1 MHSAHILKL
10 LVAALSA
17 NSVTQGF
24 IIDAAII
31 NRNGVELA
39 RRQGLVGDA
48 LNNAADAV
56 TGSGGAATTSAT
68 EDSTTTATTTAEET
82 TSTTSRETTSTTSQ
96 DAATTSTSEN
106 AAAPTTTSTDDT
118 PAPSTTAG
126 GTAATTGSSETTSG
140 GGSSSA
146 TTTAEPVTSTSIIVI
161 TATDGSVSSST
172 AVSVSTP
179 TPGLNESSS
188 SSSGSS
194 GMSPQTRKTIIGVVV
209 GVGGAIVLAVGGLF
223 AWRIW
228 GRKKA
233 NEEND
238 GLMSY
243 NNGAEGK
250 SEVGGLNAGST
261 QTGGARSPFQ
271 STLES
276 YHAPSNVNASSN
288 F

>member
-1 MHSAHILKL
+1 MHSTHILKL

-17 NSVTQGF
+17 NTLTQGF
-24 IIDAAII
+24 IIDAAIL

-56 TGSGGAATTSAT
+56 TGSGGAA
-68 EDSTTTATTTAEET
+68 ATTTSEESTPTTTTSAEET
-82 TSTTSRETTSTTSQ
+82 TSTTARETTSTSTSQ
-96 DAATTSTSEN
+96 DSAPTTSEN
-106 AAAPTTTSTDDT
+106 APSPTTTSSDDT

-126 GTAATTGSSETTSG
+126 GTAATTAPSETTSSG
-140 GGSSSA
+140 ESTSA
-146 TTTAEPVTSTSIIVI
+146 TTTAEPITSTTVVVV

-172 AVSVSTP
+172 SVSVSTP
-179 TPGLNESSS
+179 TPGLSEANNNN
-188 SSSGSS
+188 GSS
-194 GMSPQTRKTIIGVVV
+194 GMPDQTRKTIIGVVV
-209 GVGGAIVLAVGGLF
+209 GVGGAIVLAVAGLF

-233 NEEND
+233 SEEND

-261 QTGGARSPFQ
+261 VAGSARSPFQ

>member
-1 MHSAHILKL
+1 MHSTHILKL

-17 NSVTQGF
+17 NTLTQGF
-24 IIDAAII
+24 IIDAAIL
-31 NRNGVELA
+31 NRHGIELA

-56 TGSGGAATTSAT
+56 TGSGGAAVTTTS
-68 EDSTTTATTTAEET
+68 EESTPTTATAAEET
-82 TSTTSRETTSTTSQ
+82 TSTTSRETTATSTSQ
-96 DAATTSTSEN
+96 DSAPTTSEN
-106 AAAPTTTSTDDT
+106 APSPTTTSSGDT

-126 GTAATTGSSETTSG
+126 GTAATTLSSETTSSG
-140 GGSSSA
+140 ASTSA
-146 TTTAEPVTSTSIIVI
+146 TTTAEPITSTTVVVV

-172 AVSVSTP
+172 SVSVSTP
-179 TPGLNESSS
+179 TPGLSEANSN
-188 SSSGSS
+188 GSS
-194 GMSPQTRKTIIGVVV
+194 GMPESTKKTIIGVVV
-209 GVGGAIVLAVGGLF
+209 GVGGAIVLAVAGLF

-261 QTGGARSPFQ
+261 VTGSARSPFQ

>member
-17 NSVTQGF
+17 NTVTQGF
-24 IIDAAII
+24 IIDAAVLG
-31 NRNGVELA
+31 RNGVELA

-56 TGSGGAATTSAT
+56 TGSGGAAATTTT
-68 EDSTTTATTTAEET
+68 EDSTPTTATTAAET
-82 TSTTSRETTSTTSQ
+82 TSTTSKETTSTSTSK
-96 DAATTSTSEN
+96 DAATTTTSEN
-106 AAAPTTTSTDDT
+106 AATPTTTSTDDT
-118 PAPSTTAG
+118 PASTSA
-126 GTAATTGSSETTSG
+126 TAATTASSETTSG
-140 GGSSSA
+140 GSTSA
-146 TTTAEPVTSTSIIVI
+146 TTTAEPVTSTAIVVV

-172 AVSVSTP
+172 SVSVSTP
-179 TPGLNESSS
+179 TPGLSEAN

-194 GMSPQTRKTIIGVVV
+194 GMSPETKRTIIGVVV
-209 GVGGAIVLAVGGLF
+209 GVGGAIVLAVAGLF

-261 QTGGARSPFQ
+261 QAASARSPFQ

>member
-31 NRNGVELA
+31 SRNGVELA
-39 RRQGLVGDA
+39 RRQGLVGDV

-68 EDSTTTATTTAEET
+68 EDSTPTTATTTAEET

-118 PAPSTTAG
+118 PAPSTSAG

-179 TPGLNESSS
+179 TPGLNEASSSS
-188 SSSGSS
+188 SSSGMSS
-194 GMSPQTRKTIIGVVV
+194 QTRKTIIGVVV

>member
-17 NSVTQGF
+17 NSVAQGF
-24 IIDAAII
+24 IIDAAILS
-31 NRNGVELA
+31 RNGVELA

-56 TGSGGAATTSAT
+56 TGSGGAATTTSAT
-68 EDSTTTATTTAEET
+68 EDSTTTATTAEET
-82 TSTTSRETTSTTSQ
+82 TSTTSKTTSTTSQ
-96 DAATTSTSEN
+96 DAATTSTTEN
-106 AAAPTTTSTDDT
+106 APAPTTTSTDDT
-118 PAPSTTAG
+118 PAASTTAG
-126 GTAATTGSSETTSG
+126 GSAATTGSSETTS

-146 TTTAEPVTSTSIIVI
+146 TTTAEPVTSTSIIVV

-179 TPGLNESSS
+179 TAGLNESS

-194 GMSPQTRKTIIGVVV
+194 GMSDQTRKTIIGVVV
-209 GVGGAIVLAVGGLF
+209 GVGGAIVLAVAGLF

-261 QTGGARSPFQ
+261 QTGAARSPFQ

>member
-1 MHSAHILKL
+1 MHSTHILKL

-17 NSVTQGF
+17 NTVTHGF
-24 IIDAAII
+24 IIDAAIL

-56 TGSGGAATTSAT
+56 TGSGGAAATTTS
-68 EDSTTTATTTAEET
+68 EDSTPTTTTSAEET
-82 TSTTSRETTSTTSQ
+82 TSTTARETTSTSTSQ
-96 DAATTSTSEN
+96 EAAPTTSEN
-106 AAAPTTTSTDDT
+106 APAPTTTSSDDT

-126 GTAATTGSSETTSG
+126 GSAATTAPSETTSSG
-140 GGSSSA
+140 ESTSA
-146 TTTAEPVTSTSIIVI
+146 TTTADPITSTTVVVV

-172 AVSVSTP
+172 SVSVSTP
-179 TPGLNESSS
+179 TPGLNEANNSN
-188 SSSGSS
+188 GSS
-194 GMSPQTRKTIIGVVV
+194 GMSDSTRKTIIGVVV
-209 GVGGAIVLAVGGLF
+209 GVGGAIVLAVAGLF

-261 QTGGARSPFQ
+261 VTGSARSPFQ

>member
-1 MHSAHILKL
+1 MHSTHILKL

-17 NSVTQGF
+17 NTLTQGF
-24 IIDAAII
+24 IIDAAIL

-56 TGSGGAATTSAT
+56 TGSGGAA
-68 EDSTTTATTTAEET
+68 ATTTSEEPTPTTTTSAEET
-82 TSTTSRETTSTTSQ
+82 TSTTSRETTSTSTSQ
-96 DAATTSTSEN
+96 DSAPTTSEN
-106 AAAPTTTSTDDT
+106 APSPTTTSSDDT

-126 GTAATTGSSETTSG
+126 GTAATTAPSETTSSG
-140 GGSSSA
+140 ESTSA
-146 TTTAEPVTSTSIIVI
+146 TTTAEPITSTTVVVV

-172 AVSVSTP
+172 SVSVSTP
-179 TPGLNESSS
+179 TPGLSEANNN
-188 SSSGSS
+188 GSS
-194 GMSPQTRKTIIGVVV
+194 AMSDSTRKTIIGVVV
-209 GVGGAIVLAVGGLF
+209 GVGGAIVLAVAGLF

-233 NEEND
+233 SEEND

-261 QTGGARSPFQ
+261 VTGSARSPFQ

>member
-24 IIDAAII
+24 IIDAAILG
-31 NRNGVELA
+31 RNGVELA

-56 TGSGGAATTSAT
+56 TGSGGAAATTSAT
-68 EDSTTTATTTAEET
+68 EDSTPTTTTSAEET
-82 TSTTSRETTSTTSQ
+82 TSTTSRETTSTSTSQ
-96 DAATTSTSEN
+96 DAATTSTTEN
-106 AAAPTTTSTDDT
+106 AATPTSTSTDDT
-118 PAPSTTAG
+118 PATSTAAG
-126 GTAATTGSSETTSG
+126 GTAATTSSSETTSG
-140 GGSSSA
+140 GSSSV
-146 TTTAEPVTSTSIIVI
+146 TTTAEPVTSTSVIVV

-179 TPGLNESSS
+179 TPGLNEADNSN
-188 SSSGSS
+188 GSS
-194 GMSPQTRKTIIGVVV
+194 GMSTQTRNTIIGVVV
-209 GVGGAIVLAVGGLF
+209 GVGGAIVLAVAGLF

-261 QTGGARSPFQ
+261 ATGGGRSPFQ